1 MSLRL
6 TVFMLHFLQRPL
18 SPLRHNE
25 FVRLD
30 VETPVRHRY
39 GIRVI
44 HRRRAR
50 LEDDLPQL
58 GEVLTPIVKIRKTV
72 PAKDSLADPIPSCGQ
87 SSAKAG
93 SESGTVAASIIASRR
108 WGNFIRQIPLGR
120 SLDLDQGLSGRFPLS
135 YRSCAR

>member
-1 MSLRL
+1 MNLPL
-6 TVFMLHFLQRPL
+6 TVFMAHFLQRPP

-30 VETPVRHRY
+30 IETPVWC

-50 LEDDLPQL
+50 LEDDRPQL

-72 PAKDSLADPIPSCGQ
+72 SAKDGLADPIPSCGQ

>member
-1 MSLRL
+1 MNLPL

-25 FVRLD
+25 FVGLD
-30 VETPVRHRY
+30 VDTPARHRHR
-39 GIRVI
+39 IRII
-44 HRRRAR
+44 HGRRAR
-50 LEDDLPQL
+50 LEDERPQL
-58 GEVLTPIVKIRKTV
+58 GEVLTPVVKIRKTV
-72 PAKDSLADPIPSCGQ
+72 SAKDSLTDPIPSSRQ

-93 SESGTVAASIIASRR
+93 SESGTIAASTIASRR

>member
-1 MSLRL
+1 MNLPL

-25 FVRLD
+25 FVGLD
-30 VETPVRHRY
+30 VDTPARHRHR
-39 GIRVI
+39 IRII
-44 HRRRAR
+44 HGRRAR

-72 PAKDSLADPIPSCGQ
+72 PAKDSLADPIPSSGQ

-93 SESGTVAASIIASRR
+93 SELAQSPTASLQAAAGEISSAR
-108 WGNFIRQIPLGR
+108 
-120 SLDLDQGLSGRFPLS
+120 
-135 YRSCAR
+135 YRSAVSLWIV